1 MEKQRSLL
9 LIYIMEKNKIMNI
22 PEHGYERGIFVLQK
36 LETAG
41 YEGYFVGG
49 CIRDHLLNRT
59 KETDV
64 DFDITTNANPEEVKN
79 IFKEFKVIETGIKH
93 GTVTVMIFDTPVEIT
108 TFRSERGYSDNRH
121 PDEVNF
127 VRHIEDD
134 LARRD
139 FTVNAIACD
148 AEGNLIDLFGGIADI
163 ETKTIRAV
171 GEPKQ
176 RFEEDALR
184 IMRAL
189 RFSAV
194 LGFQLDEATERA
206 AFQCRELL
214 RNVSVERFFTEFQ
227 KLICGANAPDVVRRY
242 IDIIGVMI
250 PELSAMKGFKQNNPY
265 HKYDVLEHC
274 IRAMEAIKTIP
285 ENHKYMKLAALLHDV
300 GKPLTYSEDEK
311 GIGHFY
317 SHPSAGSKVA
327 NNLLKRLKVDGFT
340 IERVTTIIKYH
351 DLIFER
357 DARILKKWMNKF
369 TPQVLIEI
377 LEIKKADNFATGNMS
392 KELHDKFDD
401 VQDIIYGILDEEQC
415 FSMMDLAVTGK
426 DLIGLGMIPGP
437 EMGRILKELLDDVIN
452 EKLSNNRELLIKEA
466 LEKAGMADES

>member
-1 MEKQRSLL
+1 
-9 LIYIMEKNKIMNI
+9 MNI
-22 PEHGYERGIFVLQK
+22 PEHGYERGIFVLEK
-36 LETAG
+36 LKAAG

-59 KETDV
+59 KVSDV
-64 DFDITTNANPEEVKN
+64 DFDITTNANPDEVKKV
-79 IFKEFKVIETGIKH
+79 FREFKVIETGIRH
-93 GTVTVMIFDTPVEIT
+93 GTVTVMILDTPMEIT
-108 TFRSERGYSDNRH
+108 TFRSDGSYSDNRH
-121 PDEVNF
+121 PDRVNF
-127 VRHIEDD
+127 VGNLEED

-139 FTVNAIACD
+139 FTMNAIACD
-148 AEGNLIDLFGGIADI
+148 SEGKLTDLFGGMADI
-163 ETKTIRAV
+163 EAKTIRAV
-171 GEPKQ
+171 GDPEK
-176 RFEEDALR
+176 RFEEDSLR

-194 LGFQLDEATERA
+194 LGFQLEKETERA
-206 AFQCRELL
+206 AFRCRELL
-214 RNVSVERFFTEFQ
+214 KNVSVERFFIEFQ
-227 KLICGANAPDVVRRY
+227 KLICGGNAPDVIRKY

-250 PELSAMKGFKQNNPY
+250 PEISAMKGFKQNNPY

-274 IRAMEAIKTIP
+274 IRAMEAIKTTP

-300 GKPLTYSEDEK
+300 GKPLTYSEDDK

-327 NNLLKRLKVDGFT
+327 KNLLRRLKVDGFT
-340 IERVTTIIKYH
+340 VERVSTIIKYH

-357 DARILKKWMNKF
+357 DTRILKKWMNKF

-392 KELHDKFDD
+392 EELHDKFDD
-401 VQDIIYGILDEEQC
+401 VQDIIHGILDEEQC

-426 DLIGLGMIPGP
+426 DLMGLGMKPGP
-437 EMGRILKELLDDVIN
+437 EMGAILKQLLEDVIN
-452 EKLSNNRELLIKEA
+452 EKLPNEKEILIKAA
-466 LEKAGMADES
+466 LEKKK